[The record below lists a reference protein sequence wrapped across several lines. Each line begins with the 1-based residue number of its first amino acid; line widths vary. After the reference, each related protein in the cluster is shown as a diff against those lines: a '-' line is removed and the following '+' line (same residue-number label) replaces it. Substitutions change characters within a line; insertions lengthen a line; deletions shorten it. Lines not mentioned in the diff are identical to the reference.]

1 MNELPSNIAPN
12 AIIAASFMR
21 QFELE
26 IFYSDDGNNH
36 RNYIHDNCDNSDYD
50 DRDNSAV
57 GIIIVTSMWRCVT
70 MTVQISNQN
79 NE

>member
-26 IFYSDDGNNH
+26 IFYSGNGNNH
-36 RNYIHDNCDNSDYD
+36 RNYIHDNCDNSHCN
-50 DRDNSAV
+50 DRDNSAI
-57 GIIIVTSMWRCVT
+57 GIIVVTSIWRCVM
-70 MTVQISNQN
+70 MTVQISNQY